1 MTARAEPLCFDGAEE
16 DLAADIVA
24 MHDALVA
31 DRGFCPQMP
40 DAQLDE
46 TVGRVASVVS
56 ASFGSFFDVSPRE
69 RYVDLFD
76 QIACFAEHLSKD
88 HIFPDA
94 NKRTTV
100 AASISILI
108 TAKYTLDIE
117 DTADPADNTLYDWI
131 QDIVTGGK
139 STSEL
144 AEVLR
149 SHAVPTSRP

>member
-76 QIACFAEHLSKD
+76 QIACFA
-88 HIFPDA
+88 
-94 NKRTTV
+94 
-100 AASISILI
+100 
-108 TAKYTLDIE
+108 
-117 DTADPADNTLYDWI
+117 DPADNTLYDWI

-149 SHAVPTSRP
+149 SHAMPTSRP